1 MGVIKLGAG
10 RVEMGLVCQMKALA
24 HTYTRTHPF
33 SFPAQEQKNAVH
45 ASDFRDVMA
54 RLPSSTVQV
63 ERIRKPKLRTISHLF
78 TLSVQV
84 TTSW

>member
-1 MGVIKLGAG
+1 MGIIKLGAG

-24 HTYTRTHPF
+24 HAHTPF
-33 SFPAQEQKNAVH
+33 SFPAPEQKEAVH

-63 ERIRKPKLRTISHLF
+63 ETTRKPKLRTISHLF
-78 TLSVQV
+78 TFSVQV
-84 TTSW
+84 TASW